1 MKKKSTYDLE
11 ERLACL
17 YQIYHRLNDYSHVFS
32 ENEKFMKQIESMIEK
47 HRAELE
53 RREEEEWEG

>member
-1 MKKKSTYDLE
+1 MKNKSTYELE

-17 YQIYHRLNDYSHVFS
+17 YQIIRRLNDYCHVFD
-32 ENEKFMKQIESMIEK
+32 ENERLLKQIGSLIDK
-47 HRAELE
+47 HTAELE

>member
-17 YQIYHRLNDYSHVFS
+17 HQIYHRLNDYAHVFS

-47 HRAELE
+47 HTAELE
-53 RREEEEWEG
+53 RREVES

>member
-1 MKKKSTYDLE
+1 M
-11 ERLACL
+11 ACL